1 MPQLQDVPVDTSP
14 AGAVPSHI
22 SQDSLFSQFFNYYHQ
37 LQTRKLQY
45 IAALFT
51 AEGVF
56 LVLWKDI
63 SATQFAEAFCLAASF
78 TFMVILQMFS
88 RIRSHVHRVSLQ
100 VNRVA
105 GETVLEVPASYTLGL
120 QGITFYLY
128 VLTIIFISIW
138 LVIFWDLNVIAA
150 GALALIFVLQLLHLN
165 IVCGCEGDLTAA
177 SLIKKLWRRI
187 RWPKPEPSAAAPV
200 RLYAVPDAGA
210 AAAEP
215 VVAVA
220 TAVRDRI
227 FKSKFRGSSAL

>member
-1 MPQLQDVPVDTSP
+1 MPLVQELARETRPPQPASSP
-14 AGAVPSHI
+14 I

-56 LVLWKDI
+56 FAVWKDI
-63 SATQFAEAFCLAASF
+63 SASQFAEPFCLAAAF

-105 GETVLEVPASYTLGL
+105 GETVLEVAAPYTLGL

-128 VLTIIFISIW
+128 VLTFIFVSIW
-138 LVIFWDLNVIAA
+138 LVIFWNLNAIAA
-150 GALALIFVLQLLHLN
+150 AALTVIFVLQLLNLN
-165 IVCGCEGDLTAA
+165 VVCGSEGDLTPARLVSKA
-177 SLIKKLWRRI
+177 WRRLWV
-187 RWPKPEPSAAAPV
+187 RKPDPAA
-200 RLYAVPDAGA
+200 RLLHAVADPIP
-210 AAAEP
+210 P
-215 VVAVA
+215 VVAA
-220 TAVRDRI
+220 QRAAVLARI
-227 FKSKFRGSSAL
+227 SKRKVRGSSAL